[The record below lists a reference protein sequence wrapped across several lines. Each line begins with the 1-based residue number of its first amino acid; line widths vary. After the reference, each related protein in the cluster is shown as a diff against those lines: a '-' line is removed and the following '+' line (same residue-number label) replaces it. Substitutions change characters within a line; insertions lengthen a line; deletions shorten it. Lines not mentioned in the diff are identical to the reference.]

1 MKEGREVTGVLC
13 YYHQLGVVRPH
24 YYKWAAAAAAAEEAF
39 DSSLECYLDSCLQV
53 SYQELS
59 SLELEVSVT
68 HIPFQ

>member
-13 YYHQLGVVRPH
+13 YYHQLEVVCPH
-24 YYKWAAAAAAAEEAF
+24 RYKSAAAAAEEAI